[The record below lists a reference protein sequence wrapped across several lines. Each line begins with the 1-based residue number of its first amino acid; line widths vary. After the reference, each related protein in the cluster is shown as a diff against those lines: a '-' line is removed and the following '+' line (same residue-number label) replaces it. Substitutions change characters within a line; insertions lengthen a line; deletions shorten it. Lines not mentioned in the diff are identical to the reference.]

1 MTNGKL
7 LAAIGAA
14 LLIASF
20 GGTAMADGSPERGA
34 EAYRKCAACYSIE
47 KGRHTTGPS
56 LAGIWD
62 RKAGTVE
69 GFRRYSKAL
78 RQSGVTWTERS
89 LDEWLANPR
98 AFIAGNRMTFR
109 GIENA
114 QERADIV
121 AYLKSVAAGRPPKT
135 ARRGGGMMGAG
146 RTSDLK
152 KVGPE
157 RQVKSIRY
165 CGDTY
170 TVTTAADRTLEYWEF
185 NLRFKSDGGDDG
197 PAKGTPVITRGGMM
211 GDRAF
216 VVFAGPEEIS
226 PFIERTC

>member
-1 MTNGKL
+1 MTIGKL

-14 LLIASF
+14 LSIATL

-34 EAYRKCAACYSIE
+34 EAFRKCAACHSTE

-56 LAGIWD
+56 LADIWD

-69 GFRRYSKAL
+69 GFRRYSQAL

-89 LDEWLANPR
+89 LDEWLLNPR
-98 AFIAGNRMTFR
+98 AYIPGNRMTFR

-121 AYLKSVAAGRPPKT
+121 AYLKSVAAGSPPKT
-135 ARRGGGMMGAG
+135 AQRGGMMGAG
-146 RTSDLK
+146 RTPDLK

-170 TVTTAADRTLEYWEF
+170 TVTTAADQTLEYWEF
-185 NLRFKSDGGDDG
+185 NLRFKSDGGDNG
-197 PAKGTPVITRGGMM
+197 PVKGIPVVTRAGMM
-211 GDRAF
+211 GDRAS